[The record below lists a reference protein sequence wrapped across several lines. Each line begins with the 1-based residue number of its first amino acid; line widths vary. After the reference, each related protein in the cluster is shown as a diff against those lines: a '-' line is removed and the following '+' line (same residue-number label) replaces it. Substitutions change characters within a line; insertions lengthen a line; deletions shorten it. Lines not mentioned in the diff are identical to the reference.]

1 VRRRHAR
8 LLLGLVLLALPVAC
22 KPDEQTAAAPVRPV
36 LSVKAEVRTIEVL
49 GPFAGSIQPRYSTD
63 VGFRIFGRM
72 VARFVDVGAIVK
84 KGDHIAALDPA
95 VQLILVHNA
104 EAVLANAEAQ
114 YANAEAEEKRQRPL
128 VERNITPQA
137 QFDLIVQSRDTAA
150 ANLIR
155 AQASLR
161 RAQDVLSFTQ
171 LRADFDGVGTG
182 RYAEPG
188 QVVNPGQ
195 KIVTI
200 ARPEVREAVFSV
212 PNELGDALWDR
223 NDFDMIV
230 RLDSSIVMKAAA
242 VRGVDPAADPT
253 TRTRTVFLTLHDPP
267 EAFRLGITIS
277 VTLEKATPPRIY
289 LPAAALLE
297 RDGKTQVWIVTPEA
311 GKSDAK
317 VSLRDVVVMSRD
329 ENGFAVAL
337 GLSAGERVVVAGVH
351 SLMPGQSDRR
361 TPSAARSAPGRPSSS
376 RST

>member
-1 VRRRHAR
+1 MRRHTAS
-8 LLLGLVLLALPVAC
+8 LLGLTLLALLGAC
-22 KPDEQTAAAPVRPV
+22 RQDRQTEAAPPVRPV
-36 LSVKAEVRTIEVL
+36 LSVSAEVRTTEIL

-63 VGFRIFGRM
+63 VGFRVFGRM

-84 KGDHIAALDPA
+84 KGDDIAALDPA
-95 VQLILVHNA
+95 VQLILVRNA

-114 YANAEAEEKRQRPL
+114 YINAEAEEKRQRPL

-137 QFDLIVQSRDTAA
+137 QFDLIVQTRDTAA
-150 ANLIR
+150 ANVTR

-171 LRADFDGVGTG
+171 LHADFDGVVTG

-212 PNELGDALWDR
+212 ASDLADILSDR
-223 NDFDMIV
+223 NDFEMMV
-230 RLDSSIVMKAAA
+230 QLDASTAIKAAA

-267 EAFRLGITIS
+267 AAFRLGITVS
-277 VTLEKATPPRIY
+277 VTLEKTISPRIE
-289 LPAAALLE
+289 LPATALLE
-297 RDGKTQVWIVTPEA
+297 TDGKTRVWVVEKTAP
-311 GKSDAK
+311 GPDAT
-317 VSLRDVVVMSRD
+317 VSLRDVT
-329 ENGFAVAL
+329 VAGRTTETVTITS

-351 SLMPGQSDRR
+351 SLTPGQAVK
-361 TPSAARSAPGRPSSS
+361 TPAAASPREAS
-376 RST
+376 R

>member
-1 VRRRHAR
+1 MKGRHAC
-8 LLLGLVLLALPVAC
+8 LLGLALLALPVAC
-22 KPDEQTAAAPVRPV
+22 KPDEQAAIAPPVRPV
-36 LSVKAEVRTIEVL
+36 LSVKTEVRTTEVL

-84 KGDHIAALDPA
+84 KGDEIASLDPA
-95 VQLILVHNA
+95 VQLILVRNA

-114 YANAEAEEKRQRPL
+114 YANAEAEEQRQRPL

-137 QFDLIVQSRDTAA
+137 QFDLIVQNRDTSA
-150 ANLIR
+150 ANLTR
-155 AQASLR
+155 ARASLR

-171 LRADFDGVGTG
+171 IHADFDGVVTG

-212 PNELGDALWDR
+212 PNALGDVLWDH

-230 RLDSSIVMKAAA
+230 RLDSSTVMKAAA

-267 EAFRLGITIS
+267 AAFRLGITIS
-277 VTLEKATPPRIY
+277 VTLERKISPRIE
-289 LPAAALLE
+289 LPATALLE
-297 RDGKTQVWIVTPEA
+297 RDGKTQVWVVTTEA
-311 GKSDAK
+311 GKPDAK
-317 VSLRDVVVMSRD
+317 VSLRDVVVASRD
-329 ENGFAVAL
+329 ANSFAVTS

-351 SLMPGQSDRR
+351 SLTPGQ
-361 TPSAARSAPGRPSSS
+361 TVKIVTGAS
-376 RST
+376 R